1 MTIYEVNMIFRSITL
16 IFFSIAVHLR
26 LRADC
31 EYVSKP
37 GSERDNAA
45 QDVLVSIAKRYL
57 QTVTPSNEEEFN
69 GFLSYLQEMRKVL
82 LVDAQIGSLIITVEC
97 SSLQILDELW
107 EDYCTGRLND
117 EAQEFL
123 VTDDILNEFGL
134 LEVKLAI
141 SILEE
146 EYKACRR
153 YFLHLPGWFN

>member
-1 MTIYEVNMIFRSITL
+1 M
-16 IFFSIAVHLR
+16 
-26 LRADC
+26 
-31 EYVSKP
+31 SKP

-107 EDYCTGRLND
+107 EDYCTGHLND
-117 EAQEFL
+117 KAQEFL

-153 YFLHLPGWFN
+153 YFFHLPGWFN